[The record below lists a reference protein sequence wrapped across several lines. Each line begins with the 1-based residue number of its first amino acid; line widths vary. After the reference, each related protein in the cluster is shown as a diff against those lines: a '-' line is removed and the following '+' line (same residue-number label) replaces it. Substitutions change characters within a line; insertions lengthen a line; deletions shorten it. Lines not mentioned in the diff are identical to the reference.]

1 VTSIVTG
8 TPAAVRAVPQVLAP
22 WWLDEQPLSN
32 AAPHAAAAPRNSQL
46 RRTR

>member
-1 VTSIVTG
+1 MMTG

-22 WWLDEQPLSN
+22 WWLDEQPLSK
-32 AAPHAAAAPRNSQL
+32 AAQHAAALRTSQL